1 MENNKP
7 LSDLSNE
14 ELQTLM
20 ADLTG
25 DLTKMQKI
33 KRRLVA
39 STVIRSIFTLTC
51 LSFAVILRWK
61 MPGIMYII
69 PTLAFGLCGF
79 STMHHAA
86 LLRRSGKVIKDIKL
100 TLSLVKQHVEAR

>member
-1 MENNKP
+1 MENTKT

-14 ELQTLM
+14 ELQTLL

-25 DLTKMQKI
+25 DLTKVQKI
-33 KRRLVA
+33 RRQLVA
-39 STVIRSIFTLTC
+39 STVLGSIFTLTC

-61 MPGIMYII
+61 VAGIMYII

-79 STMHHAA
+79 SAMHHAA
-86 LLRRSGKVIKDIKL
+86 LLRRSVKMIKDIKL
-100 TLSLVKQHVEAR
+100 TISLVKQHAEAR